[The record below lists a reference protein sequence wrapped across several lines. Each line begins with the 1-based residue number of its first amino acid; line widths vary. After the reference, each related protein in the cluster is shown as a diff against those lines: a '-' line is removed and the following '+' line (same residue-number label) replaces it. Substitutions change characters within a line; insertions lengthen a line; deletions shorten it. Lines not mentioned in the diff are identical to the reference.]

1 MPENWDFL
9 SHHVQLPIVDQKKK
23 NYLGGGALG
32 WALDVR
38 WAKIAQNRPKMGT
51 LQKTF
56 LFLLKSRDFFQPSYT
71 TTYMGELK
79 NIYLKFFWGGTVV
92 RSADTAKNEL
102 SKNGHSAENIFDSA
116 ESRDFF
122 QPLYTT
128 TYGEAKNIYT

>member
-1 MPENWDFL
+1 
-9 SHHVQLPIVDQKKK
+9 VDQKKK

-71 TTYMGELK
+71 TTYGGAKKYIFE
-79 NIYLKFFWGGTVV
+79 FFWGW
-92 RSADTAKNEL
+92 
-102 SKNGHSAENIFDSA
+102 HSG
-116 ESRDFF
+116 
-122 QPLYTT
+122 PL
-128 TYGEAKNIYT
+128 GGLGQKRVI